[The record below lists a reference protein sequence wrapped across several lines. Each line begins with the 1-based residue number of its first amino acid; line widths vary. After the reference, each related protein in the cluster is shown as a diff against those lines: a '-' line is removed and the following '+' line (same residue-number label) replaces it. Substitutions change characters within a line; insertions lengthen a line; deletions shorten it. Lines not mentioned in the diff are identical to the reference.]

1 MIIGQID
8 EEGIQ
13 SLRQKNMNKIL
24 SELCQYS
31 RGTAR
36 EMNNKTRILRKME
49 LTRIEETQSDATA
62 DRIRNCL
69 KGFSYE
75 PNRETVKCLVE
86 CMKCGKNRGI
96 REG

>member
-1 MIIGQID
+1 
-8 EEGIQ
+8 
-13 SLRQKNMNKIL
+13 MNKIL

-36 EMNNKTRILRKME
+36 EMNNKIRIVRKME